1 MREDRKKVRDPEGS
15 EKRDGRRSLA
25 VRDVGLIRHARNGD
39 LDSIKQM
46 IKEGA
51 NINEQDET
59 GWTVLHEA
67 CVRNLPR
74 IVDYLLRHGANSGL
88 ANVNGDTALHCA
100 ARVGC
105 LRIVRALLYYNA
117 DPILSNHKGEKPLD
131 LCHDSEVSSFLKQH
145 TEANQSHMLT
155 SSNSGKSSHSKVRH
169 HTHGTKHLMSS
180 FSGSTVSSCNEYYS
194 GGKDNNSITS
204 PSDVYSDS
212 DDDSHSNSG
221 LSITTMN
228 IPHHNISPTTT
239 NQQVDSNN
247 CLPSSSPSLSS
258 VPKCMS
264 DTHPSSAKSLKK
276 DPYAFED
283 DESDDAVNNP
293 GNSLLHPSTGANNNN
308 ISNNTNTQTGHIG
321 VHSGC
326 GVIGSV
332 NLNKPSTS
340 NILATT
346 PITTNTGTV
355 NTNTTTSPNSNIS
368 NIGGSS
374 LVSKHTRQLSSSN
387 LSTVDC
393 LNNITLDSNNNY
405 SNHSSCG
412 NNNNNSNTSVGGPPL
427 RLRFAKEAGQ
437 YTLMEQ
443 QQQQQQQQADLSVS
457 NCDNINLIPSS
468 IGISCTVIEAPHVT
482 VINDKNDYME
492 TNNVD
497 NVSNEH
503 DSNVGLPV
511 SVKGEPSA
519 VTSEVLEHISTSCH
533 SESSGGEELSSQK
546 VPPLRIKF
554 ASGTSGDESSSMT
567 SSSTSAGVAGSGFTV
582 HSTNISE
589 NNIASDELD
598 RSDRCDVKPR
608 VSVNGLMNVNSKSD
622 SNEAVVVVVTSPV
635 STIVTNSSVVSSSIL
650 VQEKIPCSSVESN
663 NNNICSTE
671 TVHDHQHSSH
681 NSKSLKYHGHVV
693 ATNIHHDDMSS
704 SFSTC
709 SPPPFS
715 TCSTSALTTNVN
727 PTSDNGTD
735 TSISRS
741 NASNSNRVK
750 ADTTIET
757 SGCHANSANSNS
769 NNHRNA
775 TTTTSTATTSANTT
789 TNNNNSNR
797 ETAKDSHRHRSG
809 RTLRSHTAAQREKEE
824 KERHTDDTTPIKK
837 RKLRSRSDAATSQE
851 NNSQHSRSGINVVGI
866 TTGHANNSPVTTH
879 SGSASSSNM
888 LSSSNSVVNM
898 DVVEDTHSSSTA
910 TTSQSEVHLTS
921 EEKKPLSVVTNS
933 HSMVNNDKDT
943 DVHMTCVSEMEVRQ
957 SVSSANNNSSN
968 NNNSNNMDVDVKPEV
983 CGSPASV
990 ATHGADASNNSLDA
1004 APPPVSAATTVLST
1018 GTPFSSSSSSS
1029 AVEQSGRHGDQ
1040 SDCDMGYLFCP
1051 AAPGDEDRKDIELL
1065 KFQNPYE
1072 KAAELSKS
1080 LRELVDNLVKVHPK
1094 APCGY
1099 QDYLLVTR
1107 NYLLANQLSLATYVK
1122 RSPPAHLEA
1131 TFVELFN
1138 EQEEER
1144 YAQALKHQSEREHL
1158 QLGAEQAVLRAQ
1170 TRGALAVANQSKPY
1184 SFCSILSY
1192 NDLTYIPPVGKLENR
1207 EEENVRD
1214 RFTPR
1219 TFIGWL
1225 QDIIDTFQN
1234 EKKKLLCRQLHEAE
1248 SLMMVQKLD
1257 WEMKTRETL
1266 SANIDCIGVAVDIFK
1281 DIPSSYVPLIPV
1293 PNDFPLFAHDP
1304 VHRTTVATISSSAAA
1319 GAASVAPAVVT
1330 MASSTTLTTPI
1341 SSTTSSNTV
1350 NTSIT
1355 LITGPTN

>member
-355 NTNTTTSPNSNIS
+355 NTNTTTIRIAIS
-368 NIGGSS
+368 
-374 LVSKHTRQLSSSN
+374 HTRQLSSSN

-671 TVHDHQHSSH
+671 NCPRSSAFE
-681 NSKSLKYHGHVV
+681 SQFKVIEVS
-693 ATNIHHDDMSS
+693 
-704 SFSTC
+704 C
-709 SPPPFS
+709 
-715 TCSTSALTTNVN
+715 
-727 PTSDNGTD
+727 DNGTD

-824 KERHTDDTTPIKK
+824 KERHSKHFSLIRCFNSQT

-910 TTSQSEVHLTS
+910 TTSQSEVHLT
-921 EEKKPLSVVTNS
+921 N
-933 HSMVNNDKDT
+933 T

-1170 TRGALAVANQSKPY
+1170 NTWFIVV
-1184 SFCSILSY
+1184 SILSY
-1192 NDLTYIPPVGKLENR
+1192 NDLTLSPVGKWRIER
-1207 EEENVRD
+1207 
-1214 RFTPR
+1214 
-1219 TFIGWL
+1219 
-1225 QDIIDTFQN
+1225 
-1234 EKKKLLCRQLHEAE
+1234 
-1248 SLMMVQKLD
+1248 
-1257 WEMKTRETL
+1257 
-1266 SANIDCIGVAVDIFK
+1266 
-1281 DIPSSYVPLIPV
+1281 
-1293 PNDFPLFAHDP
+1293 
-1304 VHRTTVATISSSAAA
+1304 
-1319 GAASVAPAVVT
+1319 
-1330 MASSTTLTTPI
+1330 
-1341 SSTTSSNTV
+1341 
-1350 NTSIT
+1350 
-1355 LITGPTN
+1355 

>member
-1 MREDRKKVRDPEGS
+1 M
-15 EKRDGRRSLA
+15 
-25 VRDVGLIRHARNGD
+25 
-39 LDSIKQM
+39 
-46 IKEGA
+46 
-51 NINEQDET
+51 
-59 GWTVLHEA
+59 
-67 CVRNLPR
+67 
-74 IVDYLLRHGANSGL
+74 
-88 ANVNGDTALHCA
+88 
-100 ARVGC
+100 
-105 LRIVRALLYYNA
+105 
-117 DPILSNHKGEKPLD
+117 
-131 LCHDSEVSSFLKQH
+131 
-145 TEANQSHMLT
+145 
-155 SSNSGKSSHSKVRH
+155 
-169 HTHGTKHLMSS
+169 
-180 FSGSTVSSCNEYYS
+180 
-194 GGKDNNSITS
+194 
-204 PSDVYSDS
+204 
-212 DDDSHSNSG
+212 
-221 LSITTMN
+221 
-228 IPHHNISPTTT
+228 
-239 NQQVDSNN
+239 
-247 CLPSSSPSLSS
+247 SPSL
-258 VPKCMS
+258 M
-264 DTHPSSAKSLKK
+264 
-276 DPYAFED
+276 
-283 DESDDAVNNP
+283 
-293 GNSLLHPSTGANNNN
+293 
-308 ISNNTNTQTGHIG
+308 I
-321 VHSGC
+321 
-326 GVIGSV
+326 
-332 NLNKPSTS
+332 
-340 NILATT
+340 
-346 PITTNTGTV
+346 
-355 NTNTTTSPNSNIS
+355 
-368 NIGGSS
+368 
-374 LVSKHTRQLSSSN
+374 
-387 LSTVDC
+387 
-393 LNNITLDSNNNY
+393 
-405 SNHSSCG
+405 
-412 NNNNNSNTSVGGPPL
+412 
-427 RLRFAKEAGQ
+427 
-437 YTLMEQ
+437 
-443 QQQQQQQQADLSVS
+443 
-457 NCDNINLIPSS
+457 
-468 IGISCTVIEAPHVT
+468 
-482 VINDKNDYME
+482 KNDYME

-622 SNEAVVVVVTSPV
+622 SNEAVVVV
-635 STIVTNSSVVSSSIL
+635 
-650 VQEKIPCSSVESN
+650 
-663 NNNICSTE
+663 
-671 TVHDHQHSSH
+671 
-681 NSKSLKYHGHVV
+681 
-693 ATNIHHDDMSS
+693 
-704 SFSTC
+704 
-709 SPPPFS
+709 
-715 TCSTSALTTNVN
+715 
-727 PTSDNGTD
+727 
-735 TSISRS
+735 
-741 NASNSNRVK
+741 
-750 ADTTIET
+750 
-757 SGCHANSANSNS
+757 
-769 NNHRNA
+769 
-775 TTTTSTATTSANTT
+775 
-789 TNNNNSNR
+789 
-797 ETAKDSHRHRSG
+797 DSHRHRSG

-910 TTSQSEVHLTS
+910 TTSQSEVHLT
-921 EEKKPLSVVTNS
+921 
-933 HSMVNNDKDT
+933 M
-943 DVHMTCVSEMEVRQ
+943 
-957 SVSSANNNSSN
+957 
-968 NNNSNNMDVDVKPEV
+968 
-983 CGSPASV
+983 
-990 ATHGADASNNSLDA
+990 
-1004 APPPVSAATTVLST
+1004 
-1018 GTPFSSSSSSS
+1018 
-1029 AVEQSGRHGDQ
+1029 EQSGRHGDQ

-1234 EKKKLLCRQLHEAE
+1234 EK
-1248 SLMMVQKLD
+1248 V
-1257 WEMKTRETL
+1257 
-1266 SANIDCIGVAVDIFK
+1266 
-1281 DIPSSYVPLIPV
+1281 
-1293 PNDFPLFAHDP
+1293 
-1304 VHRTTVATISSSAAA
+1304 
-1319 GAASVAPAVVT
+1319 
-1330 MASSTTLTTPI
+1330 STQNVCFI
-1341 SSTTSSNTV
+1341 
-1350 NTSIT
+1350 
-1355 LITGPTN
+1355 